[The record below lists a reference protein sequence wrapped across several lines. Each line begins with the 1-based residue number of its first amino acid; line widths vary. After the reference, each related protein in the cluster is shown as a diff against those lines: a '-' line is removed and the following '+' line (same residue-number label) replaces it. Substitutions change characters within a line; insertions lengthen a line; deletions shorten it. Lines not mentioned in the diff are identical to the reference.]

1 MNDQS
6 TRQLT
11 SWIAGMT
18 LVLALLMAYTV
29 FSLNAD
35 IITIKASIISIQA
48 DIDDIKKGLN
58 R

>member
-1 MNDQS
+1 
-6 TRQLT
+6 
-11 SWIAGMT
+11 MT